1 MNKLKLLTLIGL
13 AFIWTQC
20 NNEDPT
26 PNPTVPINYGCTDNP
41 TSCEL
46 TTANNQLGFK
56 IFKEL
61 HKEDTDKNIFISPLS
76 ISTAL
81 AMTLNGAVGQTFDD
95 MQSTMELADL
105 SQEEINQAY
114 QYVLNALPLLD
125 EAVDLKLANSIWHDL
140 AFSANA
146 EFLGLNEE
154 FFKSEVA
161 ALDFKSPSAKDEINN
176 WVKDN
181 TDGLIKE
188 IIKEIPSGVVMYLIN
203 AIYFKGSWKEPFKEE
218 ETKDEDFILVDNS
231 TTTVPMMAFEH
242 KMELP
247 YFSTATFQAVDLAYS
262 DSIFSMSLFLPNT
275 TADLDQ
281 IIDELETDSW
291 ENWINSFSDQEIV
304 FSMPKFKME
313 YEKKLNDVLKQLG
326 MEIAFNGGQAD
337 FSNIG
342 PGGLFISEVRHKSFV
357 EVNEKGTEAAAVTS
371 VAVTDS
377 AGGFVKLNRPFL
389 FVIRENKTNS
399 ILFIGKMMNPNE

>member
-1 MNKLKLLTLIGL
+1 MALIGL
-13 AFIWTQC
+13 AFLLMHC
-20 NNEDPT
+20 NNEDPNST
-26 PNPTVPINYGCTDNP
+26 PTVPVNYGCTDNP
-41 TSCEL
+41 TACEL

-56 IFKEL
+56 VFKEL

-81 AMTLNGAVGQTFDD
+81 AMTLNGAATQTYDD
-95 MQSTMELADL
+95 MQSTMELSDL
-105 SQEEINQAY
+105 SKEEINQAY

-125 EAVDLKLANSIWHDL
+125 EAIDLKLANSIWHDL

-154 FFKSEVA
+154 FFNSEVA
-161 ALDFKSPSAKDEINN
+161 ALDFKSPSAKEEIND
-176 WVKDN
+176 WVERN

-218 ETKDEDFILVDNS
+218 RTEEEDFILADNS

-247 YFSTATFQAVDLAYS
+247 YFSTETFQAVDLAYA

-281 IIDELETDSW
+281 VINELETDSW

-399 ILFIGKMMNPNE
+399 VLFIGKMMNPNE